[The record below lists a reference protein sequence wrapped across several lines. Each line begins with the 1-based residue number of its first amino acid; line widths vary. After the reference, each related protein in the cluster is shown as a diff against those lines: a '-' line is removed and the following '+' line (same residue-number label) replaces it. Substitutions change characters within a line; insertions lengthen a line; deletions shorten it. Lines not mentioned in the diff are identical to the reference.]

1 MERAKHERAWKSPH
15 ARKAST
21 RQGERKMRDYRKS
34 PSFCTYALLS
44 QRKILIGSSM
54 EICQH
59 FSKRASSSRETAE
72 RKKLVSGVSFTCNK
86 LDIPR
91 KPTNGKSNDSSMRK
105 GNPLDALNWIERLY
119 EVHTPKS
126 VRLEPWTVTSLGFVC
141 SPSFF
146 SFRAASRLSRGGDFH
161 ARSHFARSTVAVR
174 KWGLLVVYVQFR
186 KDFWDCY

>member
-91 KPTNGKSNDSSMRK
+91 NLPMTRAMTAQWEKETHWMRS
-105 GNPLDALNWIERLY
+105 IEY